1 MLQVKSVYV
10 NFLSHCYIDTEVEV
24 KEIYTSPS
32 MWNLFE
38 NFLVDM
44 GVVSTRVLL
53 ASIAVIC
60 LCLPSAL
67 TLSLYYDFVS
77 VLRNYAVIC
86 LPMHVQYLLI

>member
-1 MLQVKSVYV
+1 MMFIDSSLMLCVRDICQVKSVYV

-44 GVVSTRVLL
+44 GVVS
-53 ASIAVIC
+53 I
-60 LCLPSAL
+60 
-67 TLSLYYDFVS
+67 LSL
-77 VLRNYAVIC
+77 I
-86 LPMHVQYLLI
+86 HI